1 MRRAKKMLPKFSF
14 QYMKKEFVT
23 ENRDKLFMW

>member
-1 MRRAKKMLPKFSF
+1 MRQAKILLSKFSF
-14 QYMKKEFVT
+14 CYMKKEFVT